1 MVNGSHFL
9 AIASFGKSQI
19 KPKSELKLILA
30 RPRAAAAVV
39 CVPWQRARR
48 YRKSVPC
55 DDCLGPL
62 PEHLTLAEVEERLQ
76 LGVRE

>member
-30 RPRAAAAVV
+30 RDRE
-39 CVPWQRARR
+39 QQ
-48 YRKSVPC
+48 
-55 DDCLGPL
+55 L
-62 PEHLTLAEVEERLQ
+62 RL
-76 LGVRE
+76 